1 MKGLRLLKQNNK
13 GVGIISVIIALSFL
27 ATLGLLIMA
36 ISYTSSEMKSS
47 ERTGREVAYNAS
59 GVVEQLRSG
68 VELAVSDSIKD
79 CYTGVMTNYSF
90 HRSDI
95 ENTFDR
101 EFSEALCS
109 WKPYYV
115 DKSGSVYY
123 YISNDDPEQKSIDK
137 SLGIE
142 FLCGTPE
149 IRNVG
154 TSNQYSEY
162 PNFNVNALKKFVK
175 ARFDVVDDDI
185 IITCLDEDGNTADD
199 GLGVAEWKTIK
210 STDPTDGTETY
221 TPVSITLKD
230 IQIAYR
236 KIFRTVRISTDIV
249 IDFPDTGFVYQE
261 ETHGNKYTEFA
272 IIAKDG
278 FELGTPGGYV
288 KIDGKAYAGNV
299 VVSPKTPSHMLWVGL
314 GSMLVTPGNV
324 EIYGKNTSPNNPTAT
339 DPDWPSDSSAFYTNN
354 KAELWANG
362 IKVNYDSV
370 VNLRGNTY
378 VKNDLNLAQP
388 KAKATLAGNYFGF
401 GGDDTNPDKS
411 SSIIAQ
417 GYSKTNN
424 QTELNLS
431 EITTLSLG
439 GYSFVNVVNENGTP
453 IDDGKGRV
461 KMGQSMAV
469 TEDQTVYLIPV
480 DLMQNE
486 SKGISLHTNPE
497 VFNTADDYD
506 AFIRKFQKTNDDN
519 QPIDEYYLPAGDG
532 SVILKNVPDGQ
543 TEYGQNKYVDRTAAY
558 YGITVQPVS
567 KSSGTYTIGYF
578 FMKFASPNQANQFFR
593 DYFATHTD
601 RVTNYTKQYIKLKD
615 LDGNDIEDVVG
626 NFQMKDIVKLNS
638 TETVGYDNSFANL
651 CVTLYTDKK
660 AEAAPE
666 PERRSATNPFDYYS
680 RHDNAGSS
688 YLDKAMP
695 SPNTDIYYVNNSG
708 ERVALITNENY
719 EFTGTGQDS
728 SLCLIISTADVTVKA
743 DFNGLI
749 MCKGK
754 VVVQGNAVLKPD
766 TDSVDKALRESTK
779 QGGGKISIIVKD
791 SNNIDQ
797 TVLIENPRDYLYY
810 TATESSEEFEAK
822 EPVYWDVGSLVHF
835 DKWKKG

>member
-13 GVGIISVIIALSFL
+13 GVGIVSVIIALSFL
-27 ATLGLLIMA
+27 ATLGLLILA

-47 ERTGREVAYNAS
+47 ERIGREVAYNAS

-101 EFSEALCS
+101 EFSEALCG

-115 DKSGSVYY
+115 DKSGTVYY
-123 YISNDDPEQKSIDK
+123 YISNDDPDQRSIDK
-137 SLGIE
+137 SLGIQ

-149 IRNVG
+149 IHNVG
-154 TSNQYSEY
+154 TENEYHEY
-162 PNFNVNALKKFVK
+162 PKFNVNALKKFVK
-175 ARFDVVDDDI
+175 ARFNVVDDDI
-185 IITCLDEDGNTADD
+185 IITCLNEDGETATD
-199 GLGVAEWKTIK
+199 GLGVAEWKTMT
-210 STDPTDGTETY
+210 STDPEDNTKTVD

-230 IQIAYR
+230 IQISYR

-278 FELGTPGGYV
+278 FELAAPGGYV

-299 VVSPKTPSHMLWVGL
+299 TVSPKTPSHMLWVGI
-314 GSMLVTPGNV
+314 GGMLVTPGEV
-324 EIYGKNTSPNNPTAT
+324 EIYGKNTTPNNPTAT
-339 DPDWPSDSSAFYTNN
+339 DPDWPSDSSAFYINN

-362 IKVNYDSV
+362 IKVNYDSI

-378 VKNDLNLAQP
+378 IKNDLNLAQP
-388 KAKATLAGNYFGF
+388 KAKAILAGNYYGF
-401 GGDDTNPDKS
+401 GGDDTNPGRS

-417 GYSKTNN
+417 GYSKSNN
-424 QTELNLS
+424 QTELNIS

-439 GYSFVNVVNENGTP
+439 GYSFVNVVNADGTE
-453 IDDGKGRV
+453 IGEGKGRV

-469 TEDQTVYLIPV
+469 TEDQTAYLVPV

-497 VFNTADDYD
+497 VFDTADDYNV
-506 AFIRKFQKTNDDN
+506 FIQKFQKIVDG
-519 QPIDEYYLPAGDG
+519 QAVDEYTLPAGDD
-532 SVILKNVPDGQ
+532 SVILKDVPVGPDEFGH
-543 TEYGQNKYVDRTAAY
+543 EKYTDRTAAY
-558 YGITVQPVS
+558 YGITVQPVL
-567 KSSGTYTIGYF
+567 KQSGGNAIGYF

-615 LDGNDIEDVVG
+615 LDDNDIDDVVA
-626 NFQMKDIVKLNS
+626 NFQLKDIVRLNS
-638 TETVGYDNSFANL
+638 TEIVGYDSNFENL

-660 AEAAPE
+660 AEAAAE

-688 YLDKAMP
+688 YLDKALGATP
-695 SPNTDIYYVNNSG
+695 SNIYYVNNSG
-708 ERVALITNENY
+708 DRVALITNTDYTFN
-719 EFTGTGQDS
+719 GSGLDS
-728 SLCLIISTADVTVKA
+728 NICLIISTANVTITA
-743 DFNGLI
+743 DFNGLV

-754 VVVQGNAVLKPD
+754 VIVQGNAVLKPD
-766 TDSVDKALRESTK
+766 TDSVDEALREGTK
-779 QGGGKISIIVKD
+779 QGGGNISIVIKD

-797 TVLIENPRDYLYY
+797 TVIIENPRDYLYY
-810 TATESSEEFEAK
+810 TATEDSEEFQHKDAVK
-822 EPVYWDVGSLVHF
+822 WDVGNLVHF

>member
-115 DKSGSVYY
+115 DKSGTVYY
-123 YISNDDPEQKSIDK
+123 YISNDNPEQKSIDK

-149 IRNVG
+149 IHNIG
-154 TSNQYSEY
+154 TNNQYSEY
-162 PNFNVNALKKFVK
+162 PKFNVNALKRFVK

-185 IITCLDEDGNTADD
+185 IITCLDEDGNIAED
-199 GLGVAEWKTIK
+199 GLGVAEWKTMSSVDPDD
-210 STDPTDGTETY
+210 STKTID

-230 IQIAYR
+230 IQISYR

-272 IIAKDG
+272 IIAKEG
-278 FELGTPGGYV
+278 FELGAPGGYV

-299 VVSPKTPSHMLWVGL
+299 VVSPKTNSHMLWVGI
-314 GSMLVTPGNV
+314 GSMLITPGDV
-324 EIYGKNTSPNNPTAT
+324 EINGKNTTPNNPTAT
-339 DPDWPSDSSAFYTNN
+339 DPDWPSDGSAFYINN

-362 IKVNYDSV
+362 IKVNYDSA
-370 VNLRGNTY
+370 VNLRGNAY
-378 VKNDLNLAQP
+378 IKNDLNLAQP
-388 KAKATLAGNYFGF
+388 RAKATLAGNYYGF
-401 GGDDTNPDKS
+401 GGDDTNPGKS

-417 GYSKTNN
+417 GYSKANN

-431 EITTLSLG
+431 EINTLSLG
-439 GYSFVNVVNENGTP
+439 GYSFVNVVNADGTE
-453 IDDGKGRV
+453 IEGGKGRV

-497 VFNTADDYD
+497 VFDTPGDYA
-506 AFIRKFQKTNDDN
+506 AFIQKFQKTNDAN
-519 QPIDEYYLPAGDG
+519 QPIDEYYLPAGDD

-543 TEYGQNKYVDRTAAY
+543 NEYGQSKYVDRTASY

-567 KSSGTYTIGYF
+567 KLSGGNTIGYF

-615 LDGNDIEDVVG
+615 LDDNDLDDVVA
-626 NFQMKDIVKLNS
+626 NFQLKDIVKLNS
-638 TETVGYDNSFANL
+638 TEIVGYDSNFENL

-666 PERRSATNPFDYYS
+666 PERRTATNPFDYYLK
-680 RHDNAGSS
+680 RDNAGIS
-688 YLDKAMP
+688 YLDKALGS
-695 SPNTDIYYVNNSG
+695 SPKDIYYVKDDK
-708 ERVALITNENY
+708 RVALVTNKDYTFPATEEDKNI
-719 EFTGTGQDS
+719 
-728 SLCLIISTADVTVKA
+728 CLIISTADVTITS

-754 VVVQGNAVLKPD
+754 VIVQGNAVLKPD
-766 TDSVDKALRESTK
+766 TESVDKALRESTEL
-779 QGGGKISIIVKD
+779 GGGITSIVIKD

-797 TVLIENPRDYLYY
+797 TVKIENPRDYLYY
-810 TATESSEEFEAK
+810 TATESSEEFQAK